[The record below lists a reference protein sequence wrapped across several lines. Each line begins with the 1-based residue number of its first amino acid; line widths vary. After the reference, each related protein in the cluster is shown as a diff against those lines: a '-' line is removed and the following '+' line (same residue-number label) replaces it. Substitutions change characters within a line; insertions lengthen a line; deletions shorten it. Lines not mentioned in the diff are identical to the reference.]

1 MVAMQQ
7 IGLIEG
13 VLIAFIFALLGW
25 AAFGAGLY
33 GLIG

>member
-1 MVAMQQ
+1 MQQ

-25 AAFGAGLY
+25 AVFGTALAGL
-33 GLIG
+33 LE